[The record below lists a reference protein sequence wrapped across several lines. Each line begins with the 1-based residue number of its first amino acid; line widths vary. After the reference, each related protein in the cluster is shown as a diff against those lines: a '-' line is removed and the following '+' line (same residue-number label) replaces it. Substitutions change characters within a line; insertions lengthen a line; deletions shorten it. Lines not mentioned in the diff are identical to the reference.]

1 MSFVGHITLASSG
14 MGQLLTDYGSVMEQL
29 VDKASLMEYSGG
41 NVKPRKMR
49 VGDNLCLK
57 WVCRRKPQEF

>member
-1 MSFVGHITLASSG
+1 MSSVGHITLASSG